1 MAENDTQETLTKQCN
16 VLKEFLENLLVTF
29 PEIQNT
35 LHEGLKEILLGNNTS
50 EQVTEV
56 LEFCKTSFPP
66 HFFDILYQKEEIFE
80 QPCELIPSIDF
91 SFLFKQNIS
100 ENTTKVLW
108 KYLQLLLFSF
118 VGDFSGDSFG
128 DASKIFEQINEDDF
142 KNKLQETMK
151 EMEKMFDV
159 SGQTTDSNINLED
172 LPDADEMH
180 EHISGLLDGKLGKL
194 AKEIAEETAGELNLS
209 DSDNVEG
216 AFQNLLQNPTKLMS
230 LVKNIGSKMDSKLKS
245 GNINQEELMEEAN
258 KLMGKM
264 NNLPG
269 MGNIQE
275 MLSKM
280 GMGGLNNLNKRN
292 MAQAASHM
300 RQNMQQT
307 NMKDRLK
314 RKLEERQK
322 LKEQETQS
330 LQTSIKEEVK
340 QELKWTMDANE
351 KMEKTLRTNN
361 SNKKKKKKKK
371 KANK

>member
-1 MAENDTQETLTKQCN
+1 MSENDLQETLTKQCN

-29 PEIQNT
+29 PEIKDN
-35 LHEGLKEILLGNNTS
+35 LHQGLQDILLGNNVS
-50 EQVTEV
+50 EQVNEV

-80 QPCELIPSIDF
+80 QSCELIPSIDF

-100 ENTTKVLW
+100 EKTRQVLW

-118 VGDFSGDSFG
+118 VGDFSGESFG
-128 DASKIFEQINEDDF
+128 DASKVFEQINEDDF

-159 SGQTTDSNINLED
+159 SGDNTESNINLED
-172 LPDADEMH
+172 LPDADQMH
-180 EHISGLLDGKLGKL
+180 EHISGLLDGKLGQL
-194 AKEIAEETAGELNLS
+194 AKEIAEETAGELKLS

-216 AFQNLLQNPTKLMS
+216 AFQSLLQNPTKLMS

-258 KLMGKM
+258 NLMGKM

-314 RKLEERQK
+314 RKLEEKQK
-322 LKEQETQS
+322 LKQQLE
-330 LQTSIKEEVK
+330 LQNNQNLQQVK
-340 QELKWTMDANE
+340 PEMKWTGNNNE
-351 KMEKTLRTNN
+351 TVEKTPRKSKN
-361 SNKKKKKKKK
+361 NKKKKKKKK
-371 KANK
+371 